1 MNCCPTE
8 QGQERPRGNSE
19 CSPYRTLRAV
29 ALTIP
34 PENRPA
40 ITRVIIGFGHR
51 ADAANL
57 ADAAGMRNVGLRR

>member
-1 MNCCPTE
+1 MF
-8 QGQERPRGNSE
+8 
-19 CSPYRTLRAV
+19 
-29 ALTIP
+29 ALPHTASGGATIP